1 MCWLHRCGPK
11 APVAACFTGYRIL
24 EVAGFR
30 LARDSELELDDDG
43 RYDYVGMLESELKK
57 RRRAKP
63 IRLEHEAMSP
73 EFLGKIQKALVWPMT
88 LCFSQRDRWTR
99 GRFSP

>member
-1 MCWLHRCGPK
+1 MCWLSDAVRRRLSSL
-11 APVAACFTGYRIL
+11 FTGYRIL

-30 LARDSELELDDDG
+30 LTRDSELDMDDDG

-73 EFLGKIQKALVWPMT
+73 EFLARIQKALGVPDDA
-88 LCFSQRDRWTR
+88 LFLARGRWTP
-99 GRFSP
+99 GRFLP